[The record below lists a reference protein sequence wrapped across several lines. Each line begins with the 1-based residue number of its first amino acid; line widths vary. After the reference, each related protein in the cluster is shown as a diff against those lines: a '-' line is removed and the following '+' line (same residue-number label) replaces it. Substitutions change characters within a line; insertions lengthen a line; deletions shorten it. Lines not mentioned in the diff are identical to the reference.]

1 MHHQTPYGA
10 NAYRAIG
17 IETGVAAA
25 DPLGLIVMLY
35 DGAIQAIV
43 RAENCHVQGEIEARG
58 TWTSKAIDIVD
69 QGLAAS
75 LDKRVGGALAESL
88 AALYEYMGRRLFA
101 ANLNGD
107 RAIYAE
113 VRSLLG
119 ELRESW
125 IALRR
130 SQAGGASPTGVD
142 FGIEAATHGL
152 APVEQALTLGRS
164 VAA

>member
-43 RAENCHVQGEIEARG
+43 RAENCHLQGEIEARG
-58 TWTSKAIDIVD
+58 TWTSKAIDIVN

-130 SQAGGASPTGVD
+130 SRTAGASLPGGT
-142 FGIEAATHGL
+142 FGIDPASLGL
-152 APVEQALTLGRS
+152 ASAEQPVARGRS
-164 VAA
+164 FAA

>member
-1 MHHQTPYGA
+1 MHHPTPYGA
-10 NAYRAIG
+10 SAYRTIG

-25 DPLGLIVMLY
+25 DPLGLIIMLY
-35 DGAIQAIV
+35 DGAIHAIG
-43 RAENCHVQGEIEARG
+43 RAELHLAQGDIEARG
-58 TWTSKAIDIVD
+58 LNTSKAIDIIS

-88 AALYEYMGRRLFA
+88 SSLYEYMGRRLFA
-101 ANLNGD
+101 ANMSGD

-130 SQAGGASPTGVD
+130 SQAPGAWLANGYEKQHGPAPGEQSPI
-142 FGIEAATHGL
+142 F
-152 APVEQALTLGRS
+152 GRS
-164 VAA
+164 LAA

>member
-1 MHHQTPYGA
+1 MHHPTPYGA
-10 NAYRAIG
+10 SAYRAIG
-17 IETGVAAA
+17 IETGVATA
-25 DPLGLIVMLY
+25 DPLGLIIMLY
-35 DGAIQAIV
+35 DGAIQAIG
-43 RAENCHVQGEIEARG
+43 RADLHHVQGDIEARG
-58 TWTSKAIDIVD
+58 LNTSKAIDIIK

-88 AALYEYMGRRLFA
+88 SSLYEYMGRRLFA
-101 ANLNGD
+101 ANMSGD

-130 SQAGGASPTGVD
+130 SQAPGAWLADVHEKQHAPAPGEQSPI
-142 FGIEAATHGL
+142 F
-152 APVEQALTLGRS
+152 GRS
-164 VAA
+164 FAA